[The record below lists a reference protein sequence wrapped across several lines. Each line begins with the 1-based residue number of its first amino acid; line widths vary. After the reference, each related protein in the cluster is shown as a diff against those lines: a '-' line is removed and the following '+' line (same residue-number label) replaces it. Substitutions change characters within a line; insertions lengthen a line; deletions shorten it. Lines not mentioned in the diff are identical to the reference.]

1 MATGRPHVPSV
12 WAATAGEMPERSALD
27 GDVRADAVVVGAG
40 YTGLS
45 TALHLA
51 GSGRSVRVVEAH
63 RIGWGAS
70 GRNGGQIHGGQRIDQ
85 PTLERWFGEPRARE
99 LLDLADEGVAA
110 VREIVAAHAIDC
122 DLRDGLVHAVHKR
135 RMVETTKS
143 ELDDFRRRYGDR
155 DLTFLDRDELAAA
168 IGTDVYFGGWRDG
181 RAGHLHP
188 LRYALGLA
196 RAAESRGVV
205 IHERT
210 RAEAIR
216 DEADGRRRVVT
227 ASGSILADDVVI
239 AADAHLDGLA
249 PEIDAHVLP
258 IQTFLLATEP
268 LGERAD
274 RLIPGREAVADSRFV
289 VHYWKLDAEGRLVF
303 GGGERYGR
311 HPPAD
316 VGAFVMGHMR
326 RIYPNLADAR
336 IEHAWGGL
344 VGVTMNRLPFVR
356 RLAPGLWT
364 ATGYSG
370 HGIAVATLAGRL
382 LAEAIG
388 GDPARFEVMASLP
401 ARKFPG
407 GPHLRWPT
415 LVLAMTWYALRDRW

>member
-1 MATGRPHVPSV
+1 MPTGRSHVTSV
-12 WAATAGEMPERSALD
+12 WAATAGEMPPRPPLD
-27 GDVRADAVVVGAG
+27 GDATVDTVVIGAG

-51 GSGRSVRVVEAH
+51 KAGRSVRVVEAH

-70 GRNGGQIHGGQRIDQ
+70 GRNGGQVHGGQRIDQ
-85 PTLERWFGEPRARE
+85 PTLEHWFGEARARE

-122 DLRDGLVHAVHKR
+122 DWHDGLIHALHKR
-135 RMVETTKS
+135 RLVEPARR
-143 ELDDFRRRYGDR
+143 ELDDFRTRYGDR
-155 DLTFLDRDELAAA
+155 DQTFLDAGEIARA

-196 RAAESRGVV
+196 RAAERAGAV
-205 IHERT
+205 IHETT

-216 DEADGRRRVVT
+216 DEPGGRHRVVT
-227 ASGSILADDVVI
+227 ASGTLLADHVVV
-239 AADAHLDGLA
+239 AADGHLDGLD

-268 LGERAD
+268 LGTRAD

-289 VHYWKLDAEGRLVF
+289 VHYWKLDADGRLIF

-316 VGAFVMGHMR
+316 VGGFVMGHLR
-326 RIYPNLADAR
+326 RIYPDLAEVGV
-336 IEHAWGGL
+336 EHAWGGR
-344 VGVTMNRLPFVR
+344 VAVTMNRLPFVR
-356 RLAPGLWT
+356 RMRPGLLT

-370 HGIAVATLAGRL
+370 HGIAIATLAGRL
-382 LAEAIG
+382 LAEAIS

-415 LVLAMTWYALRDRW
+415 LVLAMTWYALRDRL